1 MWQKKLFLFFVI
13 ISTVTLLLYQG
24 GHWNWH
30 MKTFHFGCSSVSR
43 GPQVKRTDLVFLKT
57 HKTASSTMQNLLF
70 RFAER
75 HNLTVALPIPGCEHQ
90 FCYPRTFTS
99 HFVHP
104 HTLPA
109 NIVTNH
115 MRFNKAELQRMMP
128 NNTTYITIMREPS
141 SMFESLFVYYSQY
154 CQSFKRVPN
163 ASLEA
168 FLNNPWRYYR
178 PEEKD
183 SMYARN
189 TLTFDLGGDKDRPA
203 TDVTYA
209 NSFTEYV
216 AKTFSLV
223 MISEYFDESLILLRH
238 LLSWDL
244 EDIVYFKL
252 NMRTESSKQ
261 SLNPELSAKIRAW
274 NSVDAYLYDYFNA
287 SLWRQLTA
295 LGLDCVAREVQLL
308 RQAQEKLM
316 KTCFAGKTPFL
327 RSATEIKN
335 KALRPWK
342 PSGKVDIVGYELPS
356 NLSAGAPSPPDVCL
370 KLTMPELQ
378 YTKVLLSSESIRYR
392 KTYQFRAHQ
401 QAARSVMIRHTQIHR
416 IQTKPPNVPL
426 SNPKASGTQSQN
438 AEQEPH

>member
-1 MWQKKLFLFFVI
+1 MWQKKVFLFFVI
-13 ISTVTLLLYQG
+13 ISTVTLLLYRG
-24 GHWNWH
+24 GHWNWN

-43 GPQVKRTDLVFLKT
+43 GPHIKRTDLVFLKT

-75 HNLTVALPIPGCEHQ
+75 HNLTVALPIPSCDHQ
-90 FCYPRTFTS
+90 FCYPRTFTT

-178 PEEKD
+178 PGEKD

-189 TLTFDLGGDKDRPA
+189 TLTYDLGGDKDRPA

-209 NSFTEYV
+209 KTFTAYV
-216 AKTFSLV
+216 EKTFSLV

-252 NMRTESSKQ
+252 NMRTENSKQ

-274 NSVDAYLYDYFNA
+274 NLVDAYLYDYFNA
-287 SLWRQLTA
+287 SLWRQLSA

-316 KTCFAGKTPFL
+316 KTCFAQKTPFL
-327 RSATEIKN
+327 RSAAQIKN
-335 KALRPWK
+335 KAFRPWK

-356 NLSAGAPSPPDVCL
+356 NLSAGASSPPDVCV
-370 KLTMPELQ
+370 KLTMPEIQ
-378 YTKVLLSSESIRYR
+378 YTKVLLNSESIRYR
-392 KTYQFRAHQ
+392 KTYQYRTHQ
-401 QAARSVMIRHTQIHR
+401 QVARSVMIRHTQIHR
-416 IQTKPPNVPL
+416 IQTKRPTTQ
-426 SNPKASGTQSQN
+426 SNPKSSGTQSQIG
-438 AEQEPH
+438 EQEPH